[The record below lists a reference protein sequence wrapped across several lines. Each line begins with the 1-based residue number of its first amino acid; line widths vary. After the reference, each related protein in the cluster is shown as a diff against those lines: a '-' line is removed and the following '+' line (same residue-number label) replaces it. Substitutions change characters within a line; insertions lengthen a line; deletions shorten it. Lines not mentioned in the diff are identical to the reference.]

1 MAAVIIPAHQHQG
14 TDEWLEWRR
23 SRGGASEVAALMGCA
38 PWFPRTPYE
47 LWLVKT
53 GRAEVPENDA
63 MRFGSQH
70 EAGARAA
77 AEVAYG
83 AVFEPQTVE
92 KGRIIASLDGITF
105 DGETILEIKVP
116 AAGFKSETWK
126 AVDAEKRVPDHYW
139 WQVQQQLYCSGALEA
154 IFAVFVPTG
163 VHTPEFAH
171 TFVHV
176 LPDAQAHA
184 AIKDAW
190 AQFFEHLDTDTPP
203 PLTDRD
209 VRERTDTAWR
219 DAVAAWKEAKAWLDE
234 ASKAEKA
241 ARETLIQLAGEQ
253 SSRGA
258 GVKATRYFVAGNT
271 DYKRAAEDAGADLSK
286 YQKPGR
292 WQWRL
297 TESE

>member
-1 MAAVIIPAHQHQG
+1 MSALIKPHEIQG
-14 TDEWLEWRR
+14 TDEWKEWRR
-23 SRGGASEVAALMGCA
+23 SRGGASEVAALMGCS

-63 MRFGSQH
+63 MRYGSQH
-70 EAGARAA
+70 EAAARAA

-83 AVFEPQTVE
+83 AVFEPQAVE

-116 AAGFKSETWK
+116 ASGFKSETWK

-139 WQVQQQLYCSGALEA
+139 WQVQQQLYCSGALKA

-176 LPDAQAHA
+176 LPDAQAHE
-184 AIKDAW
+184 AIKAAW

-203 PLTDRD
+203 ALTDKD
-209 VRERTDTAWR
+209 VRERDDLEWR
-219 DAVAAWKEAKAWLDE
+219 QAAAEWKAAKRHADE
-234 ASKAEKA
+234 AAKAEKE
-241 ARETLIQLAGEQ
+241 AREALLALAGEQ
-253 SSRGA
+253 STAGA
-258 GVKATRYFVAGNT
+258 GVKATRYFVAGNI
-271 DYKRAAEDAGADLSK
+271 DY
-286 YQKPGR
+286 
-292 WQWRL
+292 
-297 TESE
+297 

>member
-1 MAAVIIPAHQHQG
+1 MAAVIIPAHRHQG
-14 TDEWLEWRR
+14 TDAWRQWR
-23 SRGGASEVAALMGCA
+23 ATRGGASEVAALMGCS
-38 PWFPRTPYE
+38 PWFPATPYQ
-47 LWLVKT
+47 LWQVKT
-53 GRAEVPENDA
+53 ERAAVEVNAA
-63 MRFGSQH
+63 MIRGTAL
-70 EAGARAA
+70 EPAARAF
-77 AEVAYG
+77 AEDLFG
-83 AVFEPQTVE
+83 DVFEPQTVE
-92 KGRIIASLDGITF
+92 MGRIVASLDGLTF
-105 DGETILEIKVP
+105 DGQCVLEIKMP
-116 AAGFKSETWK
+116 MQGRASELWAHVEDHQTP
-126 AVDAEKRVPDHYW
+126 PDHYL
-139 WQVQQQLYCSGALEA
+139 WQVQQQLLCSGAKLARFVVCHAEGEQITDA
-154 IFAVFVPTG
+154 IYCD
-163 VHTPEFAH
+163 
-171 TFVHV
+171 V

-184 AIKDAW
+184 AIKAAW
-190 AQFFEHLDTDTPP
+190 AQFFEHLDSDTPP

>member
-14 TDEWLEWRR
+14 TAEWLEWRR

-53 GRAEVPENDA
+53 GRAEVTETPA
-63 MRFGSQH
+63 MRHGTQH
-70 EAGARAA
+70 EVSARSA
-77 AEVAYG
+77 AEAAYG
-83 AVFEPQTVE
+83 EVFEPQTVE
-92 KGRIIASLDGITF
+92 MGRIIASLDGISF
-105 DGETILEIKVP
+105 DGQTVLELKVP
-116 AAGFKSETWK
+116 AGGFDSATWK
-126 AVDAEKRVPDHYW
+126 SVHDENTVPEHYW
-139 WQVQQQLYCSGALEA
+139 WQVQQQLLCSGAKVA
-154 IFAVFVPTG
+154 IFAVFVASGRNEYTHSFID
-163 VHTPEFAH
+163 VH
-171 TFVHV
+171 
-176 LPDAQAHA
+176 PDLQAHA
-184 AIKDAW
+184 AIKAAW
-190 AQFFEHLDTDTPP
+190 AQFFEYLDSDTPP
-203 PLTDRD
+203 PLTERD
-209 VRERTDTAWR
+209 VREREDAEWAAAAQAWS
-219 DAVAAWKEAKAWLDE
+219 EAKQRLDD